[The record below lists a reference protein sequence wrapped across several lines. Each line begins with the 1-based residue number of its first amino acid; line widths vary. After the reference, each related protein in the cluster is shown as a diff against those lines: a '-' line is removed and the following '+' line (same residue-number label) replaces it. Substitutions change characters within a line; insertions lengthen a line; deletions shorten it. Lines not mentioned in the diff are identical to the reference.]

1 MVVNGEDTDAKKWL
15 SSQSISTLKTFIGK
29 TELLV
34 IDEAQ
39 KIDQIGLNIKLI
51 YDHIKTVQVI
61 ATGSSSFELSN
72 QIGEPLVGRKWDFT
86 LYPISQLELA
96 NTENRL
102 DTERNL
108 ESRLIFGSYPEAVT
122 ASGLDEKRE
131 ILGSILDNNLFKD
144 LLSLEDLRKSNRL
157 IDLLRLIAFQ
167 IGREVSL
174 SELSNNLNI
183 NIATVERYLDL
194 LEKTFVVKRVGGFS
208 RNLRKEITKTCRY
221 YFFDNGVRNAVIKN
235 FNELGAR
242 NDIGELWE
250 NYLFMERLKK
260 QEYMKIYANNYF
272 WRTYDRKEIDLVEE
286 RGGRLY
292 GYEFKFKN
300 KKSKPPKGWL
310 ETYENAE
317 YEEINR
323 DNYLEFIA

>member
-29 TELLV
+29 TKLLV

-317 YEEINR
+317 YEEINQ